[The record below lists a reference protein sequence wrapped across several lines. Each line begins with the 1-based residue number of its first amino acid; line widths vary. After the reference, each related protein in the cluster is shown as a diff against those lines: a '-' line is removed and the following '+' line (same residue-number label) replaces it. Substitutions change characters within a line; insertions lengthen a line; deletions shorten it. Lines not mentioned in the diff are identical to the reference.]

1 MRSRMLN
8 PRWIEGMMQHGY
20 KGAFEMGASLDYL
33 FAYDASTDRVPDW
46 CYGALCEQ
54 WLSQTKILD
63 FLKGSNPWVLRDM
76 AERLLE
82 ASNRGLW
89 TSATKDQLLHLQ
101 QLVISSEAQI
111 ERGSPIC

>member
-1 MRSRMLN
+1 MCIR
-8 PRWIEGMMQHGY
+8 
-20 KGAFEMGASLDYL
+20 
-33 FAYDASTDRVPDW
+33 DR

-76 AERLLE
+76 SERLLE

-89 TSATKDQLLHLQ
+89 TSATQDQLLHLQ
-101 QLVISSEAQI
+101 QLVNSSEAQI
-111 ERGSPIC
+111 ERGRPIC

>member
-1 MRSRMLN
+1 MSLSTQGLLPFRKSR
-8 PRWIEGMMQHGY
+8 I
-20 KGAFEMGASLDYL
+20 A
-33 FAYDASTDRVPDW
+33 V
-46 CYGALCEQ
+46 

>member
-1 MRSRMLN
+1 MSLRTQGLLPFRKSR
-8 PRWIEGMMQHGY
+8 I
-20 KGAFEMGASLDYL
+20 
-33 FAYDASTDRVPDW
+33 FA
-46 CYGALCEQ
+46 

-89 TSATKDQLLHLQ
+89 TSATKAQLLHLQ